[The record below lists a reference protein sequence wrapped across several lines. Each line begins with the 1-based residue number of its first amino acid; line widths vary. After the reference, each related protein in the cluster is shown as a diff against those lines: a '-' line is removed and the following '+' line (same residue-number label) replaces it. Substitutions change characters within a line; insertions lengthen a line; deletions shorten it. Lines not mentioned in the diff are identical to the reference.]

1 MTEPGRAEETME
13 LLSDIPPIVGLL
25 KVSLLRMLGRQMLGL
40 GEKNISESV
49 TESASLMA
57 AAVLCFSVALMSSC
71 LCLSLS

>member
-1 MTEPGRAEETME
+1 MTEPGLAEETME
-13 LLSDIPPIVGLL
+13 LLTDSPPIVGRL

-49 TESASLMA
+49 TESVSLMA
-57 AAVLCFSVALMSSC
+57 VAVLCFSVTLMSSC